1 MEALNTILLILI
13 LLILIYCMFKVKI
26 KTRENF
32 FKKKGSYYPGTK
44 VRLHKPGMGHEWK
57 ESEFAKQKKLH
68 PVRVVK
74 SGPKY
79 PHKTISKPKS
89 KSCFCT
95 NGTAVS
101 DVICPGK
108 GLEQCRKCNTN
119 YRLANVC
126 LQN

>member
-1 MEALNTILLILI
+1 MESLNTILLILI

-32 FKKKGSYYPGTK
+32 YKKTGSYYPGTK
-44 VRLHKPGMGHEWK
+44 VRIHKPGMGHGWK
-57 ESEFAKQKKLH
+57 ESEFAKQNKLH
-68 PVRVVK
+68 PVRVV
-74 SGPKY
+74 SRGPKN
-79 PHKTISKPKS
+79 PNKKISK